1 MSIITTANI
10 HHATRAKAERLATM
24 LEAEYPRLS
33 IAPAHNEDGSQVM
46 AWIAMHDESTQ
57 MATYPKVPELAD
69 LLDAAEQLGLEVEAD
84 EDEKKDGGSV
94 VPSHYRAQ
102 YREAST
108 NGQTCGDWLAEWLV
122 AETHGIDGF
131 NVEEFT
137 AIANANRLDMSA
149 KWAKLPE
156 SGQKGWIGR
165 YRMNGRQALE
175 KEVSL
180 TGFVTDARGTDHAI
194 PADALDALR
203 GKHAKWIAKETK
215 RREAILAAT
224 KEA

>member
-1 MSIITTANI
+1 MSIATTANI

-33 IAPAHNEDGSQVM
+33 IAPSHNEDGSQIL
-46 AWIAMHDESTQ
+46 AWIAMHDGNVQ

-69 LLDAAEQLGLEVEAD
+69 LLDAAEQLGLEIEAD
-84 EDEKKDGGSV
+84 EDEQKDGGSV

-131 NVEEFT
+131 SVEEFA
-137 AIANANRLDMSA
+137 AIVDKNRLDTTA

-180 TGFVTDARGTDHAI
+180 TGFVVDARGVEHAI
-194 PADALDALR
+194 PADALDVLR

-215 RREAILAAT
+215 RREAIL
-224 KEA
+224 EALREA

>member
-1 MSIITTANI
+1 MTIITTANI

-33 IAPAHNEDGSQVM
+33 IAPTHNEDGSQIM
-46 AWIAMHDESTQ
+46 AWVAMHDGNVQ

-69 LLDAAEQLGLEVEAD
+69 LLDAAEQLGLDVDSD
-84 EDEKKDGGSV
+84 EDEQKDSGSV
-94 VPSHYRAQ
+94 VPAHYRAQ

-180 TGFVTDARGTDHAI
+180 SGFVTDARGTDHAI

-215 RREAILAAT
+215 RREAILAAI